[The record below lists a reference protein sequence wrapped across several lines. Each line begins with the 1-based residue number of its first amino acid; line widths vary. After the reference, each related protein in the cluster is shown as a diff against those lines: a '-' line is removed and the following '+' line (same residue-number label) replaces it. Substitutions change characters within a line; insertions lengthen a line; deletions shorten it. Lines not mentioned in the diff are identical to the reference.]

1 MRWSRSLEYVLEE
14 GADSRRDNLP
24 GMCPPGY
31 DRHNALEVS
40 MHPALPPL
48 ARLRRTGLYP
58 GRPRLAAVART
69 AGSILAACL
78 VVGWS
83 ADSALAQSY
92 EDAVGDITLA
102 LTGDAIIT
110 RALSPYEEPHFLT
123 LREMVAGATA
133 AFTNLEVLFHDY
145 EEDVIP
151 AAVSGGTYMRAEP
164 KLARELAWFGFDL
177 VSRANNHSMDFGVG
191 GMRRTTRAVEAAG
204 LVHAGVGEN
213 LALARAPAYLETP
226 GGRIA
231 LISIAST
238 FDGAM
243 RAGPQRKDMRGRPGL
258 SPLRFS
264 RSFIL
269 PEDRFTA
276 LIDIMRTFRPGLA
289 DDADS
294 FSFGGTRFVRGD
306 EVGQETSANPD
317 DLAQIV
323 QTVRDAK
330 RQADFVL
337 VTSHTHES
345 SGRRE
350 IPADFLVETAHA
362 VIEAGA
368 DVFAGHGP
376 HVLRGIEIYRG
387 KPIFYSLGN
396 FIFQNE
402 TVELQPADNYEG
414 YDLPPDA
421 LPGEFQDRRIE
432 RSRGGGFPGDPA
444 YWEGLLALTEFSGGE
459 LTAIRLYPVTLGHG
473 LDRPQRGRPLLA
485 LGEHGRAILDG
496 LAALSEPF
504 GTTITQERGMGVIR
518 P

>member
-1 MRWSRSLEYVLEE
+1 
-14 GADSRRDNLP
+14 
-24 GMCPPGY
+24 
-31 DRHNALEVS
+31 
-40 MHPALPPL
+40 
-48 ARLRRTGLYP
+48 
-58 GRPRLAAVART
+58 
-69 AGSILAACL
+69 
-78 VVGWS
+78 
-83 ADSALAQSY
+83 
-92 EDAVGDITLA
+92 
-102 LTGDAIIT
+102 
-110 RALSPYEEPHFLT
+110 LSPYEEPHFLT
-123 LREMVAGATA
+123 LRDLVRGATA

-164 KLARELAWFGFDL
+164 KLAGELAWFGFDL
-177 VSRANNHSMDFGVG
+177 VSRANNHSLDFGVG

-226 GGRIA
+226 RGRVA

-243 RAGPQRKDMRGRPGL
+243 RAGAQRKDMRGRPGL

-264 RSFIL
+264 RNLVL
-269 PEDRFTA
+269 PEDRFSV
-276 LIDIMRTFRPGLA
+276 LVDIMRAFRPGLP
-289 DDADS
+289 DDPDS
-294 FSFGGTRFVRGD
+294 FSFGGTRFVKGE
-306 EVGQETSANPD
+306 EVGQETRVNPD
-317 DLAQIV
+317 DLEQIV

-337 VTSHTHES
+337 VTSHTHEAA
-345 SGRRE
+345 GQRE

-362 VIEAGA
+362 VIDAGA

-376 HVLRGIEIYRG
+376 HVLRGIEIYEG

-402 TVELQPADNYEG
+402 TVELQPANNYER
-414 YDLPPDA
+414 YDLPPEA

-432 RSRGGGFPGDPA
+432 RTRGGGFPGDPA
-444 YWEGLLALTEFSGGE
+444 YWEGLLAMTEFSDGE
-459 LTAIRLYPVTLGHG
+459 LSEIRLYPVTLGHG

-485 LGEHGRAILDG
+485 TGEHGRAILEG
-496 LAALSEPF
+496 LAALSTPM
-504 GTTITQERGMGVIR
+504 GTTIVLERGMGVIR